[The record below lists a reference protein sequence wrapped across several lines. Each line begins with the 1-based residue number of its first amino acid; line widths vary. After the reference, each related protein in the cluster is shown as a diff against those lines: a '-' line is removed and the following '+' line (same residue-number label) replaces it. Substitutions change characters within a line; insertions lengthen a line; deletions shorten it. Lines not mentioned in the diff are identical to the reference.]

1 MLYLGRDMP
10 QDKLAAL
17 AKAKQGLAAG
27 RTEMGGQVGAFY
39 QLGEYVDYDR
49 DLARDYYVACL
60 RATAP
65 RAQCGV
71 NLGLM

>member
-1 MLYLGRDMP
+1 
-10 QDKLAAL
+10 
-17 AKAKQGLAAG
+17 
-27 RTEMGGQVGAFY
+27 MGGQVGAFY

-65 RAQCGV
+65 TAQCAV
-71 NLGLM
+71 NLGMM